1 MLLES
6 TERVRFIER
15 SSLSKGH
22 HWEVRTALAAVG
34 YIRKNRET
42 LRYEY
47 FSGLQ
52 NSSHPD
58 FEGPSLQ
65 NVCDR
70 VIESLA

>member
-1 MLLES
+1 MSLES
-6 TERVRFIER
+6 TDRVRFIER
-15 SSLSKGH
+15 STLSKGH

-52 NSSHPD
+52 NSSHPE
-58 FEGPSLQ
+58 FEDPNLQ
-65 NVCDR
+65 SVWDR
-70 VIESLA
+70 VIESLS